1 MEQHRVNS
9 SVCLIGYTHKK
20 NEAFRRE
27 IFFYYYYY
35 YVIVIPIVVVV
46 IIIIIIIIIIITIFV
61 FQSVLLA
68 IDTITFQHV
77 VQSFFFGSF

>member
-1 MEQHRVNS
+1 MEQHRVNP

-46 IIIIIIIIIIITIFV
+46 IIIIIIIIITILV

>member
-35 YVIVIPIVVVV
+35 YFIVILIVVV

>member
-46 IIIIIIIIIIITIFV
+46 IIIIIIIIIITIFV

>member
-35 YVIVIPIVVVV
+35 YFIVILIVVV
-46 IIIIIIIIIIITIFV
+46 IIIIIIIIIIFV

>member
-46 IIIIIIIIIIITIFV
+46 IIIIVIIIIITIFV

>member
-46 IIIIIIIIIIITIFV
+46 IIIIIIIITILV

>member
-35 YVIVIPIVVVV
+35 YFIVILIVVV
-46 IIIIIIIIIIITIFV
+46 IIIIIIIIIIFV

-68 IDTITFQHV
+68 IDTITYQHV